1 MRRWVIVLA
10 GVSGVLA
17 VGLGAFGAHG
27 LSRMLEGAVDAE
39 KRLGWWDTAVSYH
52 LPHTVAL
59 FATGILA
66 GRSPSRG
73 TIVASA
79 AFALGMLLF
88 SGSLYAMTLGAPR
101 WLGAVTPLG
110 GLSLMVGWGTI
121 AAVGAR
127 RLASGD

>member
-1 MRRWVIVLA
+1 MRRWVIVIA

-27 LSRMLEGAVDAE
+27 LERLLEAAADAD

-52 LPHTVAL
+52 LAHTVAL
-59 FATGILA
+59 LATELLRGV
-66 GRSPSRG
+66 RPTRG
-73 TIVASA
+73 TSVAAA
-79 AFALGMLLF
+79 AFTIGMLLF

-110 GLSLMVGWGTI
+110 GLSLMVGWGAI
-121 AAVGAR
+121 AVVGAR
-127 RLASGD
+127 RVST